1 MTTLKTRLDRILE
14 RYVASAPVDAQE
26 VMGGAIEDLLASGL
40 LSHLPVP
47 GDPLPAFELPDSR
60 GQALSSADLL
70 AQGPL
75 VITFFRG
82 VW

>member
-1 MTTLKTRLDRILE
+1 MSTLQARLDRILE
-14 RYVASAPVDAQE
+14 RFVASAPVDAQE
-26 VMGGAIEDLLASGL
+26 VMSRATEDLRASGI

-47 GDPLPAFELPDSR
+47 GDPLPAFALPDTL